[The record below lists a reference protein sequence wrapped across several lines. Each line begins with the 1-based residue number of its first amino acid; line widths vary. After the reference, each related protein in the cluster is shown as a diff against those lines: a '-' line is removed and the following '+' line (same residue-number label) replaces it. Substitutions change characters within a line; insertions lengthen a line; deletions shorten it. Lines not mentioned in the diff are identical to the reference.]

1 MLNYWRC
8 ELTNR
13 SQSPRGKR
21 TSFFYRREQAKP
33 DLFRPRQS
41 GHAESPLCPS
51 SGLCS
56 AFRRYVVRVRIDF
69 IGFIIFSHQSLG
81 KTFKVTIIYKKVSAT
96 FLPYYTRGP
105 PALEQLRPTK
115 KLEPHPPY
123 KSSKEEPL
131 SPEKRGFNKCQE

>member
-1 MLNYWRC
+1 MNYWRC

-21 TSFFYRREQAKP
+21 TCFFYRREHSMAKP

-51 SGLCS
+51 SGLCC
-56 AFRRYVVRVRIDF
+56 AFRRYVVRVRICF

-115 KLEPHPPY
+115 KLEPRSLPY
-123 KSSKEEPL
+123 RPR
-131 SPEKRGFNKCQE
+131 RGGLTGPQKFRRPS